1 MLRII
6 LTRPGST
13 EFDEQRRITGTLS
26 IPLSDQG
33 AQQAVNTAKDLLA
46 EKIEVIYA
54 SNCESANQTAN
65 ALAELNRVKVKQLEG
80 LQNLDH
86 GLWQGKLIDDVR
98 QKQPKVYRQW
108 QECPETICPPDGEML
123 GEAQERVKVTL
134 QKLLKKHKDGVIAI
148 IAPEP
153 LTSLIRCYLSGGA
166 LGNLWKV
173 ECASGGWESIDV
185 EPNEVVVNSR

>member
-13 EFDEQRRITGTLS
+13 EFDEQKRITGTLS

-46 EKIEVIYA
+46 EKIEVIYT

-65 ALAELNRVKVKQLEG
+65 ALAKLNRVKVKQLEG

-123 GEAQERVKVTL
+123 GEAQERVKMTL
-134 QKLLKKHKDGVIAI
+134 QKILKKHKDGVIAI

-153 LTSLIRCYLSGGA
+153 LSSLIRCYLSGGA

-173 ECASGGWESIDV
+173 ECASGDWESIDV

>member
-13 EFDEQRRITGTLS
+13 EFDEQKRITGTLS

-46 EKIEVIYA
+46 EKIEVIYT

-65 ALAELNRVKVKQLEG
+65 ALAKLSRVKVKQLEG

-123 GEAQERVKVTL
+123 GEAQERVKMTL
-134 QKLLKKHKDGVIAI
+134 QKILKKHKDGVIAI

-173 ECASGGWESIDV
+173 ECASGDWESIDV

>member
-13 EFDEQRRITGTLS
+13 EFDEQKRITGTLS

-46 EKIEVIYA
+46 EKIEVIYT

-123 GEAQERVKVTL
+123 GEAQERVKMTL
-134 QKLLKKHKDGVIAI
+134 QKILKKHKDGVIAI

-173 ECASGGWESIDV
+173 ECASGDWESIDV

>member
-123 GEAQERVKVTL
+123 GEAQERVKMTL
-134 QKLLKKHKDGVIAI
+134 QKLLKKCGEA
-148 IAPEP
+148 
-153 LTSLIRCYLSGGA
+153 
-166 LGNLWKV
+166 
-173 ECASGGWESIDV
+173 
-185 EPNEVVVNSR
+185 VVKIS